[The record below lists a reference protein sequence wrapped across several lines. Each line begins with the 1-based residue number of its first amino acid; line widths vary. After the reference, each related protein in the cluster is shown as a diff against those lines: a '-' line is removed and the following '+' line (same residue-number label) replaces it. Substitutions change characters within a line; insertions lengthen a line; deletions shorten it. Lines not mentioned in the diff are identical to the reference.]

1 MSTTDITPDSLATPE
16 AGVATSTGGGLAALA
31 TWLTS
36 ADSKVIG
43 HKLIGSSLLA
53 LGAVAVMGTLL
64 GLERIDGS
72 ATLFDANALPQMF
85 VAFRIGLVF
94 GVLVPL
100 LLGIAVAIVPLQ
112 VGARSLAF
120 PRLAAAGFWTWLGGL
135 VVVIVSLANNGGP
148 GGGNAQ
154 MVDLFLAGL
163 ALLVIGLAA
172 VAVPVATTVLT
183 TRAPGMRMDRVPFFS
198 WAALIASIGL
208 LLLLPV
214 LVGVLIYLFVD
225 HRHGRLM
232 FGGNVGIGSWIA
244 FVITQ
249 PASYLFALPAV
260 GITAELIPVT
270 FRQRMP
276 MRGVVYGGI
285 ALVGIAAFSGV
296 TEQAFH
302 NVPWTGSGGDNFDDL
317 LTYAFFTLLPL
328 LGVAVVMLM
337 GALAARTFDW
347 SGDERPNITAP
358 FLFAL
363 FGLGLVFAGMVAG
376 ALYPIADLGLQGT
389 VFEEATLV
397 FIVYGAALV
406 ALGGIAWW
414 LPKWLGR
421 TVPAGPAMGL
431 ALLGALATVL
441 AAVPYL
447 IAGFADQ
454 PANSGTYDYSG
465 PTAVWNVLVTIG
477 HALMLVVVLG
487 FVALAA
493 RPARRDEA
501 VGEVV
506 GDDPWS
512 AQTLEWT
519 TTSPAPTDNF
529 VEVPTV
535 MSPEPALDRRAPE
548 GAER

>member
-1 MSTTDITPDSLATPE
+1 MSTTDITPDSLATPD
-16 AGVATSTGGGLAALA
+16 AGVAASTGGGLAALS

-36 ADSKVIG
+36 ADSKVVG
-43 HKLIGSSLLA
+43 HKLVGSSLLA

-72 ATLFDANALPQMF
+72 DALFDANALPQMF
-85 VAFRIGLVF
+85 VALRVGLVF

-120 PRLAAAGFWTWLGGL
+120 PRLAAAGFWTWLGGMI
-135 VVVIVSLANNGGP
+135 VVIVSLANNGGP

-172 VAVPVATTVLT
+172 IAVPVATTVLT
-183 TRAPGMRMDRVPFFS
+183 TRAPGMRMERVPFFTWS
-198 WAALIASIGL
+198 ALIASIGL
-208 LLLLPV
+208 LLMLPV

-225 HRHGRLM
+225 HRHARLL

-244 FVITQ
+244 FVMTQ
-249 PASYLFALPAV
+249 PATYLFALPAV

-285 ALVGIAAFSGV
+285 ALVGIAALSGV

-302 NVPWTGSGGDNFDDL
+302 DLPWTGSAGDNFNDL
-317 LTYAFFTLLPL
+317 LTYAIFTLLPL

-337 GALAARTFDW
+337 GALAARMFDW

-376 ALYPIADLGLQGT
+376 ALYPVADLGLQGT

-421 TVPAGPAMGL
+421 TIPAGSAMGL
-431 ALLGALATVL
+431 ALLGALATAL
-441 AAVPYL
+441 AAGPYL

-465 PTAVWNVLVTIG
+465 PTELWNVLVTIG
-477 HALMLVVVLG
+477 HVLMLVVVLG
-487 FVALAA
+487 FIALAA
-493 RPARRDEA
+493 RPAGRDD
-501 VGEVV
+501 EVV

-529 VEVPTV
+529 TQLPTV
-535 MSPEPALDRRAPE
+535 MSPEPALDRRGSE